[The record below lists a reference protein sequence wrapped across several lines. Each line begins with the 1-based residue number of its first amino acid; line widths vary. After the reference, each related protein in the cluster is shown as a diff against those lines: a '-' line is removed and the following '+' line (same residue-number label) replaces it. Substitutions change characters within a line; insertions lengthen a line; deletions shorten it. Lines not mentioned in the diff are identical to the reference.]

1 MREHLTKLQ
10 DYDRE
15 KGRQRRN
22 QENCEKFFQE
32 RERLAVQVQSA
43 QEAYQ
48 QAAGIDQT
56 PWIAEKDQIQ
66 KQLEIHGKLEMIR
79 SNCKKSEADWKNKGS
94 TDPARKNYQRKRW
107 QKKRRRL

>member
-22 QENCEKFFQE
+22 QEDCEKFFQE

-43 QEAYQ
+43 QEAISKRQ
-48 QAAGIDQT
+48 VS
-56 PWIAEKDQIQ
+56 
-66 KQLEIHGKLEMIR
+66 IR
-79 SNCKKSEADWKNKGS
+79 HRGS
-94 TDPARKNYQRKRW
+94 QRKIRF
-107 QKKRRRL
+107 RSS

>member
-1 MREHLTKLQ
+1 MQ

-22 QENCEKFFQE
+22 QEDCEKFFQE

-79 SNCKKSEADWKNKGS
+79 SNCKKSEGRLERTRKHRS
-94 TDPARKNYQRKRW
+94 SRKNYQRKRW

>member
-1 MREHLTKLQ
+1 M
-10 DYDRE
+10 
-15 KGRQRRN
+15 
-22 QENCEKFFQE
+22 
-32 RERLAVQVQSA
+32 QVQSA

-79 SNCKKSEADWKNKGS
+79 SNCKKTRGRLEEQGS
-94 TDPARKNYQRKRW
+94 TDPAGKTYQRKRW